1 MKNIPITLVFLT
13 GILTERL
20 GIGTKGFFALHRKNL
35 LTSPMK
41 PKLETVIAMRPRFQS
56 HPSIESAN
64 TMSNSSLQDFDE
76 TEFTE
81 TESSP
86 YTHTH
91 THTWAS

>member
-1 MKNIPITLVFLT
+1 VKNVPITLVFLA

-20 GIGTKGFFALHRKNL
+20 GIGTKGFFTLHRKNL
-35 LTSPMK
+35 LASPK
-41 PKLETVIAMRPRFQS
+41 PKLETVIAMRPQFQS

-76 TEFTE
+76 TEFTG